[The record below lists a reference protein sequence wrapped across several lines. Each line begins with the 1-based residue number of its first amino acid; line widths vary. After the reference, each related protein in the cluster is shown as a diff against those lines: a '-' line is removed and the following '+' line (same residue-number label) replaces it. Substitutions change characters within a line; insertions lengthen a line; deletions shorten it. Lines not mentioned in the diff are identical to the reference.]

1 MEAKQSAPAAAEFV
15 APAPASAPATLAPAA
30 APAPVPAT
38 AAPALASV
46 PPVLALPPGTQLVR
60 VTEEKKSGLADI
72 EAQER
77 AIVEAAERKAN
88 PVRNPVMD
96 ALVLA
101 KDNTIKITP
110 ETPLCKAE
118 PLLARVAHVLFD
130 SPNQDIQQAYW
141 LEFFSQD
148 LCLNLIDKA
157 TNTPIG
163 YWLMKYKPDRDG
175 LVRWA
180 LRGAPYNNI
189 MQLYKSEE
197 IPVSIVE
204 KVEIVEAPADPR
216 RSMLNGYRER
226 MSGMVGWNDPDLVKP
241 DLRLIRTRDPNSGR
255 VKTKVQLSTGETYY
269 IDKENVERIRLQNEI
284 LSKRKPELVRSLPG
298 AAFAGMGIRTPP
310 ESEYRREWSSLKQG
324 DHIAVQVS
332 VTKPNGDLITTTVL
346 VAKITARVQKSPLI
360 NALGTVYALEVV
372 SAKGNEDD
380 VFAFTPLRIGRR
392 KIRYWLCVYDDLY
405 DTKIIATSD
414 AVHHDELVQNL
425 KVGDGT
431 LRLAEYAVD
440 DIKLSNEY
448 GDVVSYPGDEDGP
461 GAGTAMTP
469 PVVEKK
475 KTTKETDDR
484 EKMKEAMKRE
494 LDDGDS
500 SSSEGSSMY
509 REKIKRVVER
519 IPPLKRIR
527 LNAVKRGVMNGE

>member
-1 MEAKQSAPAAAEFV
+1 MNRLIDGLNMDALPPRTQLVRVTEEKKSGP
-15 APAPASAPATLAPAA
+15 APAA
-30 APAPVPAT
+30 APAPVPAGVSRMNRLIDGLNMD
-38 AAPALASV
+38 AL
-46 PPVLALPPGTQLVR
+46 PLPPGTRLVR

-130 SPNQDIQQAYW
+130 IPNQDIQQAYW

-197 IPVSIVE
+197 IPVSVVE

-298 AAFAGMGIRTPP
+298 AAFAGMASVRHPSQSTE
-310 ESEYRREWSSLKQG
+310 ESGHHSNK
-324 DHIAVQVS
+324 A
-332 VTKPNGDLITTTVL
+332 ITL
-346 VAKITARVQKSPLI
+346 QFR
-360 NALGTVYALEVV
+360 
-372 SAKGNEDD
+372 SA
-380 VFAFTPLRIGRR
+380 
-392 KIRYWLCVYDDLY
+392 
-405 DTKIIATSD
+405 
-414 AVHHDELVQNL
+414 
-425 KVGDGT
+425 
-431 LRLAEYAVD
+431 
-440 DIKLSNEY
+440 
-448 GDVVSYPGDEDGP
+448 
-461 GAGTAMTP
+461 
-469 PVVEKK
+469 
-475 KTTKETDDR
+475 
-484 EKMKEAMKRE
+484 
-494 LDDGDS
+494 
-500 SSSEGSSMY
+500 
-509 REKIKRVVER
+509 
-519 IPPLKRIR
+519 
-527 LNAVKRGVMNGE
+527 